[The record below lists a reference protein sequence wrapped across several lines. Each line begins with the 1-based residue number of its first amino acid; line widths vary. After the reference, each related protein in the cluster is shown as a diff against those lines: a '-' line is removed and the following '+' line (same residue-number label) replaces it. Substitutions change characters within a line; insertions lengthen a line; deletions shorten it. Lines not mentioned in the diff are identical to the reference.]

1 MASWQDTPLLKG
13 QVPEGT
19 SKGQKVEHLG
29 NITGRRGA
37 GLTTVGGGDQLA
49 HSLSHYGKDG
59 PQLIADPFALTGFPR
74 PGRMG
79 RR

>member
-1 MASWQDTPLLKG
+1 MKSSFIGKTVPAATHKPLKA
-13 QVPEGT
+13 
-19 SKGQKVEHLG
+19 EHLG

-59 PQLIADPFALTGFPR
+59 PQILGDPWGVTGLPR
-74 PGRMG
+74 PSVFRAG

>member
-1 MASWQDTPLLKG
+1 MKSIGKEVPAVSHKPL
-13 QVPEGT
+13 
-19 SKGQKVEHLG
+19 KVEHLG
-29 NITGRRGA
+29 NITGRRTP

-59 PQLIADPFALTGFPR
+59 PQILGDPWGVTGFPR
-74 PGRMG
+74 PSQFRAG

>member
-1 MASWQDTPLLKG
+1 MSMPKMSETPAATHKVLK
-13 QVPEGT
+13 T
-19 SKGQKVEHLG
+19 EHLG
-29 NITGRRGA
+29 NLAGRRTP

-59 PQLIADPFALTGFPR
+59 PQILGDPWGVTGFPR
-74 PGRMG
+74 PSRFPPG